1 MKTAL
6 KVTFLKFI
14 EFINSCIGTKPQAKS
29 RSTLQKSTN
38 LEGAVRSTFSVDS
51 RRTLDSQKTFR
62 LPHPRGSGWK
72 DEGAMKDRSPT
83 EKPLANA
90 FQIYAP
96 SLIYAI
102 GLGAIMPAI
111 AGASA
116 RFGVSVAMAA
126 STVTLV
132 GIGSLIANAP
142 AAQLASRAGERLTM
156 IVSAFVG
163 TLGVTLAWAMVAGWF
178 PLQTPTD
185 FIGYT
190 VGILMIGM
198 AGAGFNLARQSYLAV
213 AVPVSHRARA
223 MSLLG
228 GMLRIGSFVGPFVGA
243 AAQSFL
249 GIQGAFAVGAVCMGI
264 AVIVS
269 LFIKELEPT
278 TSSYVESTT
287 TNPIEIVTN
296 PTMWSLAKEHWRVLL
311 SSGLGVLCLTAM
323 RASRTAVIPLWA
335 EHIGLSPAQ
344 ASLIY
349 GVAGAVDLLMFYPSG
364 VLMDR
369 KGRRVV
375 AVSCLTG
382 LAIGTAAVPLTT
394 SSIWLMGAAIL
405 IGLGNGF
412 GAGIVMTLGADYSPE
427 VGRPKFLALWRL
439 LSDTGMLTGPLLISA
454 VTAISSLAFGIW
466 AIAAL
471 GFAGAGIFARTL
483 PPGPGPVVRRSDD
496 APTGPND

>member
-1 MKTAL
+1 M
-6 KVTFLKFI
+6 
-14 EFINSCIGTKPQAKS
+14 NQ
-29 RSTLQKSTN
+29 
-38 LEGAVRSTFSVDS
+38 
-51 RRTLDSQKTFR
+51 
-62 LPHPRGSGWK
+62 
-72 DEGAMKDRSPT
+72 RSPSS
-83 EKPLANA
+83 KPLANA

-111 AGASA
+111 ATASTRFGASLA
-116 RFGVSVAMAA
+116 LAA
-126 STVTLV
+126 STVTLI
-132 GIGSLIANAP
+132 GIGSLMANAP

-156 IVSAFVG
+156 IISAFVG
-163 TLGVTLAWAMVAGWF
+163 TLGVTLSWAMVAGWF
-178 PLQTPTD
+178 RLEAPVD
-185 FIGYT
+185 FAGYT

-213 AVPVSHRARA
+213 AVPISHRARA

-228 GMLRIGSFVGPFVGA
+228 GMLRIGAFVGPFFGA
-243 AAQSFL
+243 AAQSVMGL
-249 GIQGAFAVGAVCMGI
+249 QGAFAVGAVCMGI
-264 AVIVS
+264 AVVVS
-269 LFIKELEPT
+269 LFIQELVDPN
-278 TSSYVESTT
+278 SPPRVESTT

-296 PTMWSLAKEHWRVLL
+296 PTMTSLAKEHWRILL
-311 SSGLGVLCLTAM
+311 SSGLGVLCLTAL

-335 EHIGLSPAQ
+335 EHLGLSPAQ

-349 GVAGAVDLLMFYPSG
+349 GVAGAVDLIMFYPSG
-364 VLMDR
+364 LMMDR

-382 LAIGTAAVPLTT
+382 LALGTAVVPLTT
-394 SSIWLMGAAIL
+394 SSAWLMVAAVL

-412 GAGIVMTLGADYSPE
+412 GAGIVMTLGADYSPA

-454 VTAISSLAFGIW
+454 VTAISSLAFGVW

-471 GFAGAGIFARTL
+471 GLVGASIFARAL
-483 PPGPGPVVRRSDD
+483 PPGPGPVVRSNT
-496 APTGPND
+496 PVK

>member
-1 MKTAL
+1 M
-6 KVTFLKFI
+6 
-14 EFINSCIGTKPQAKS
+14 SDQS
-29 RSTLQKSTN
+29 R
-38 LEGAVRSTFSVDS
+38 GA
-51 RRTLDSQKTFR
+51 
-62 LPHPRGSGWK
+62 
-72 DEGAMKDRSPT
+72 
-83 EKPLANA
+83 KPLADA

-111 AGASA
+111 AGASTG
-116 RFGVSVAMAA
+116 FGVSLAVAA
-126 STVTLV
+126 STVTLI

-156 IVSAFVG
+156 IVSAGVG

-178 PLQTPTD
+178 PLVEPYD
-185 FIGYT
+185 FAGYT
-190 VGILMIGM
+190 VGILLIGM

-228 GMLRIGSFVGPFVGA
+228 GMIRIGSFVGPFLGA
-243 AAQSFL
+243 GAQAFL
-249 GIQGAFAVGAVCMGI
+249 GMQGAFAVGAACMGT

-269 LFIKELEPT
+269 LFIQELAEPT
-278 TSSYVESTT
+278 TPTHLESTT
-287 TNPIEIVTN
+287 TNPLEIITN
-296 PTMWSLAKEHWRVLL
+296 PTMTSLAREHWRVLL
-311 SSGLGVLCLTAM
+311 SSGLGVLCLSAM

-335 EHIGLSPAQ
+335 EHLGLSPAQ

-349 GVAGAVDLLMFYPSG
+349 GVSGAIDLIMFYPSG
-364 VLMDR
+364 LLMDQ

-382 LAIGTAAVPLTT
+382 LAIGTASVPLTGT
-394 SSIWLMGAAIL
+394 SGWLMVAAVL

-412 GAGIVMTLGADYSPE
+412 GAGIVMTLGADYSPT

-439 LSDTGMLTGPLLISA
+439 LSDSGTLTGPLLISV
-454 VTAISSLAFGIW
+454 VTAISTLAFGVW

-471 GFAGAGIFARTL
+471 GLVGAGIFSRTL
-483 PPGPGPVVRRSDD
+483 PPGPGPVTRD
-496 APTGPND
+496 AALHPPTTSTKKSR